1 MASRQFRSGV
11 SLGSLVPNMRILC
24 GTTDGSAASINGASA
39 TVTSPGTGVYK
50 ISLQDRY
57 VALVCV
63 QLSVELSGGAGV
75 WAQVDSHDVTGSD
88 PHVQIVVVDSTGT
101 PTALSG
107 ETVHVHI
114 TLRDSTVTI

>member
-24 GTTDGSAASINGASA
+24 GTTDGTAASINGASA

-50 ISLQDRY
+50 ISLQDKY

-63 QLSVELSGGAGV
+63 QLSVELSGGAAV

-88 PHVQIVVVDSTGT
+88 PHVQIVVVDSTGA